1 MNIGSILKKVGG
13 ALLKNA
19 FPPLSGVAYDLIND
33 ALPADKKLSETS
45 TGADAKKAIAS
56 LPPDQRASLLEKK
69 LDVEMTEIKEWSNI
83 VAALAEVD
91 KTGHTTRPEIAKNM
105 STLIGFSVIIILG
118 PIAYAIVASDEKMI
132 DSIAKAWPLIMTVI
146 GIPAGIVTSYFGK
159 RGKDKAKKYEAITN
173 IPPVTGIISQVLGMF
188 KKV

>member
-19 FPPLSGVAYDLIND
+19 FPPLSGIAFDLVNN
-33 ALPADKKLSETS
+33 ALPDGKKLSETS
-45 TGADAKKAIAS
+45 TGTDAKKAIAS

-83 VAALAEVD
+83 VTALAEVD
-91 KTGHTTRPEIAKNM
+91 KVGKSTRPEIAKTQ
-105 STLIGFSVIIILG
+105 STLIGFGVIITLG
-118 PIAYAIVASDEKMI
+118 PIAFAIVTGDSKTI
-132 DSIAKAWPLIMTVI
+132 DSIASAWPLIMTVI
-146 GIPAGIVTSYFGK
+146 GIPAGIVNSYFGK
-159 RGKDKAKKYEAITN
+159 RTKEKAQKYEAVTN
-173 IPPVTGIISQVLGMF
+173 TPPVTGIISQVLGMF